1 MPHRFALEKFEV
13 QGQAIMSVV
22 AAMALIQHRALK
34 LLADR
39 GITPLEKE
47 RWYPLDRLLEVFQTI
62 STEIGPNTVKAV
74 GRKIPEN
81 AQFPPDLKTLE
92 EGLRAIDV
100 AYRICHRG
108 PGSVGGY
115 HYTQKGTRTAR
126 MVCDNPYPCALDEG
140 LLESIGERF
149 RPIDSLWVRVE
160 HQPGGCRKQ
169 GASACTYHLFW

>member
-1 MPHRFALEKFEV
+1 MPHRFPLEKFEV

-34 LLADR
+34 ILADR
-39 GITPLEKE
+39 GITPLEKDQ
-47 RWYPLDRLLEVFQTI
+47 WYPLDRLLEAFKAI
-62 STEIGPNTVKAV
+62 ETEIGPNTLKAV

-81 AQFPPDLKTLE
+81 AQFPPNLTTLE
-92 EGLRAIDV
+92 DGFRSIDV
-100 AYRICHRG
+100 AYGMCHRG

-115 HYTQKGTRTAR
+115 HYTPTGPRTAR
-126 MVCDNPYPCALDEG
+126 MLCDNPYPCPTDEG
-140 LLESIGERF
+140 LLEAMGERF

-169 GASACTYHLFW
+169 GADSCTYSLSW